1 MILNYLLEKSRVVS
15 QSHGERNF
23 HVFYHLLHGC
33 DDVTLERLQLSRDTT
48 AYHYLNQGDD
58 VSVDRED
65 DVRSFEELTQ
75 ALSACDFSGREQE
88 VRISSYINICNDQI
102 DFKTLYFLGI
112 MGSCFE
118 HYSPRKH

>member
-1 MILNYLLEKSRVVS
+1 MILNYLLEKSRVVR

-58 VSVDRED
+58 VTVERED

-88 VRISSYINICNDQI
+88 VRNIKLNLCSDQI
-102 DFKTLYFLGI
+102 NL
-112 MGSCFE
+112 
-118 HYSPRKH
+118 KH